1 MDEEHIWH
9 YFNPNFRGSYPI
21 VRTRIQ
27 VKFTNGTEVEG
38 DWAEFF
44 SQAALSL
51 PLITA
56 WRYVRSPRT

>member
-1 MDEEHIWH
+1 MDEERIWH

-27 VKFTNGTEVEG
+27 VKLTNGAEVEG

-44 SQAALSL
+44 SQDALSL

>member
-27 VKFTNGTEVEG
+27 VKFTNGAEVEG

-44 SQAALSL
+44 SQAALPL

-56 WRYVRSPRT
+56 